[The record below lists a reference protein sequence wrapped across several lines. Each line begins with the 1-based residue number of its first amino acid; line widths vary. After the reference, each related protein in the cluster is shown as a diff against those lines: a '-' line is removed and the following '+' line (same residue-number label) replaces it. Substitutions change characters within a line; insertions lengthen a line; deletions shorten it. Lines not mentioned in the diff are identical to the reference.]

1 MELAAYAHSLRTSSP
16 HRPSWAVGW
25 LGARLRTPARRLRRV
40 EARRGLRRLPPSAP
54 QGRGSSRVPFR
65 PARLMLE
72 VQPTLEAKNRD
83 KFTQNLTLFRHD
95 IKNLF

>member
-1 MELAAYAHSLRTSSP
+1 MIVFEDCPNQWSLSRPLLALVLTNEDVFNQWKASALAQQNTSP
-16 HRPSWAVGW
+16 ERAQK
-25 LGARLRTPARRLRRV
+25 L
-40 EARRGLRRLPPSAP
+40 SAA
-54 QGRGSSRVPFR
+54 FEK
-65 PARLMLE
+65 LMLE